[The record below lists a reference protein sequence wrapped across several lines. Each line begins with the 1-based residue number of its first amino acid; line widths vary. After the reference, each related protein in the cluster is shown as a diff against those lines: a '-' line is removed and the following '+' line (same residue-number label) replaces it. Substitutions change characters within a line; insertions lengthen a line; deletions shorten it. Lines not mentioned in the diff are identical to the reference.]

1 MSYNPTQ
8 DTPFFRSYVTTF
20 VTDFASGD
28 YNNPVSTN
36 NSLEK
41 KFTFDVIEGC
51 AEMLSDGQTF
61 ISHLPNT
68 ILGEVKINNWDFR
81 LLELILST
89 QFRENGVL
97 AGSRGQDAGEQDN
110 SAPDLSDTA
119 KSRTQTMP
127 VLLNEG
133 YSKVTL
139 ELYHYINS
147 RSQTASST
155 RYNLVVLPKETAIF
169 GILT

>member
-1 MSYNPTQ
+1 MSYNPTK
-8 DTPFFRSYVTTF
+8 DTPFFRSYVTTL
-20 VTDFASGD
+20 VTDFASGN
-28 YNNPVSTN
+28 YNVPTSTN
-36 NSLEK
+36 NSLET
-41 KFTFDVIEGC
+41 KFTFDVSEGC
-51 AEMLSDGQTF
+51 VEMQPDGQTF
-61 ISHLPNT
+61 VSHLPST

-81 LLELILST
+81 LSELILST

-119 KSRTQTMP
+119 KSRTQPMP
-127 VLLNEG
+127 ILLNEG

-139 ELYHYINS
+139 ELYHYIMNS
-147 RSQTASST
+147 TTGST
-155 RYNLVVLPKETAIF
+155 GRNLVVLPKETAIF